1 MIHWN
6 STSYQYLVSLTDVYL
21 SLDGTVIPNHGYVEI
36 SGVGSTD
43 DFALL
48 CHTNFPPPP
57 GSASS
62 GGDWFAPDGTRVSG
76 TNIPSFDVPGF
87 ARNRGPMVV
96 RLKRT
101 SGDPPEGIYRCTI
114 QDAASTFQSSVYVG
128 LYNTGEG
135 IIQQQLLD
143 RSTKSYF
150 QAASLYLH
158 TMIAMNQLLSSPSP
172 VSPLED
178 LLPLSLGP
186 ETPSLSLKE
195 LRLC

>member
-1 MIHWN
+1 MSDSLELYIIF
-6 STSYQYLVSLTDVYL
+6 LLTDVYL
-21 SLDGTVIPNHGYVEI
+21 SLDGTVIPNHGYLEI
-36 SGVGSTD
+36 SRIGSTD
-43 DFALL
+43 DSALL

-57 GSASS
+57 GSTNS
-62 GGDWFAPDGTRVSG
+62 GGDWFAPDGTRVFV
-76 TNIPSFDVPGF
+76 TDVPGVT
-87 ARNRGPMVV
+87 RTRGSMVV
-96 RLKRT
+96 RLRRA
-101 SGDPPEGIYRCTI
+101 SGTPPEGMYQCTI

-135 IIQQQLLD
+135 IIQQRLLD
-143 RSTKSYF
+143 HSTKSYF
-150 QAASLYLH
+150 QAASLYLPYLH
-158 TMIAMNQLLSSPSP
+158 TLIAMNQLLSSPSP

>member
-1 MIHWN
+1 M
-6 STSYQYLVSLTDVYL
+6 
-21 SLDGTVIPNHGYVEI
+21 EI
-36 SGVGSTD
+36 SDVGSTD
-43 DFALL
+43 DSALL
-48 CHTNFPPPP
+48 CHTNFPPPS
-57 GSASS
+57 GSATS
-62 GGDWFAPDGTRVSG
+62 GGDWHAPDGTG
-76 TNIPSFDVPGF
+76 TDVPGF
-87 ARNRGPMVV
+87 TRTRAPMVV

-101 SGDPPEGIYRCTI
+101 SGTPPEGIYRCTI
-114 QDAASTFQSSVYVG
+114 EDATSTFQMVYVG

-135 IIQQQLLD
+135 IITIS
-143 RSTKSYF
+143 RSFNKILF
-150 QAASLYLH
+150 QAVSLYLLYLH